1 MDLVTSYTDCIDY
14 FGTFGDASVVYFQVK
29 IKEINKY
36 FQFLNTQLIQTPE
49 VSKVGKVDVSGNKKD
64 LGSISEQTGPELL
77 PEEERLQSIA
87 GKEALNQNL
96 MAYLQTQDI
105 TSHIKENLK
114 KEEKIFTVISESLK
128 RQDEDFMKRKRIR
141 RNMSKSRVFLSFS

>member
-1 MDLVTSYTDCIDY
+1 M
-14 FGTFGDASVVYFQVK
+14 
-29 IKEINKY
+29 
-36 FQFLNTQLIQTPE
+36 
-49 VSKVGKVDVSGNKKD
+49 
-64 LGSISEQTGPELL
+64 
-77 PEEERLQSIA
+77 QSIV

-114 KEEKIFTVISESLK
+114 KEEKIFTAISESLK

-141 RNMSKSRVFLSFS
+141 RNLSKSRVFLSFS